1 MPSPPRRPGAP
12 LLDNAFHPD
21 FLAGRLDQ
29 DGEPASAGEVE
40 TAVPWQLHSEGGE
53 HHLYRLWE
61 GREHGDRPFGVFQD
75 WETALLFFA
84 AVPATGRPP
93 LYTLDPEG
101 SERGYTLRRDGEVV
115 GHLSLYQPEVA
126 QAASVLAALARSTTG
141 QAAVLTAVGS
151 AGIRQIGQVLGRQAI
166 WRILGREGEGVAES

>member
-1 MPSPPRRPGAP
+1 MASTPRRASALP
-12 LLDNAFHPD
+12 LDNAFHPD

-40 TAVPWQLHSEGGE
+40 TAVPWQLRSDGGE
-53 HHLYRLWE
+53 HQLFRLWE

-93 LYTLDPEG
+93 IYTLDPEG
-101 SERGYTLRRDGEVV
+101 SEKGYAIRREGEIQ
-115 GHLSLYQPEVA
+115 GHLALYQPEVV
-126 QAASVLAALARSTTG
+126 QSVSVLAALARSTAG
-141 QAAVLTAVGS
+141 QAALLTAVGS

-166 WRILGREGEGVAES
+166 WRILGREGEI